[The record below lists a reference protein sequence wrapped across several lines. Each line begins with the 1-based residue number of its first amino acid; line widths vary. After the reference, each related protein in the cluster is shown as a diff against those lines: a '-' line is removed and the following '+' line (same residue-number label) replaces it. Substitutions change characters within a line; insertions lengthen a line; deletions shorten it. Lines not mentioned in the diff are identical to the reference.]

1 MDFVPLQVKSS
12 FSLLRSPIRINQ
24 LVTTAKER
32 GYSAIA
38 LTDKNVLYGA
48 IDFYNAAKKAG
59 IKPVIGLQL
68 TIALNN
74 VDGLTWNCCFWL
86 KIAQGTKI

>member
-12 FSLLRSPIRINQ
+12 FSLLRSPIRINE

-59 IKPVIGLQL
+59 IKP
-68 TIALNN
+68 
-74 VDGLTWNCCFWL
+74 
-86 KIAQGTKI
+86 GTSFEDLPDDWVCPVCGEGKEMFEIHE

>member
-1 MDFVPLQVKSS
+1 MKVDFVPLQVKSS
-12 FSLLRSPIRINQ
+12 FSLLRSPIHITE

-48 IDFYNAAKKAG
+48 IDFYNAAKKQ
-59 IKPVIGLQL
+59 VSNQ
-68 TIALNN
+68 
-74 VDGLTWNCCFWL
+74 
-86 KIAQGTKI
+86 